1 MNTELVSYEVN
12 SKTFEG
18 LHVKPEAKNAPCVL
32 IAHTWAGR
40 DGFVEGIANKL
51 ADDGYNA
58 FAIDMYGDGKVGGSN
73 EENQSMMQ
81 PLLDDRKNLSQII
94 VGAYEAAKKLEGVDT
109 SNIAIMG
116 YCFGGLVSLDLARS
130 GVDLKGAVS
139 FHGFLSGSEDLE
151 DKDISAKLLVL
162 HGHLDPMV
170 GQDQIDSF
178 SEEMNKKVLIGNC
191 ILLAMP
197 CMLLQILMPMIQVSG
212 RFIRKMPIR
221 DLGKSLKIFYQKFLV
236 K

>member
-1 MNTELVSYEVN
+1 MIEKIYVATDSVLVKNNLKEITNNVVI
-12 SKTFEG
+12 T
-18 LHVKPEAKNAPCVL
+18 KPEH
-32 IAHTWAGR
+32 ISGT
-40 DGFVEGIANKL
+40 
-51 ADDGYNA
+51 
-58 FAIDMYGDGKVGGSN
+58 
-73 EENQSMMQ
+73 
-81 PLLDDRKNLSQII
+81 DR
-94 VGAYEAAKKLEGVDT
+94 VYEAAKKLEGVDT

-178 SEEMNKKVLIGNC
+178 SEEMNKKSVDWQLHSFGN
-191 ILLAMP
+191 AMHAFTNP
-197 CMLLQILMPMIQVSG
+197 DANDPSFGTVYSQDADQRSW
-212 RFIRKMPIR
+212 
-221 DLGKSLKIFYQKFLV
+221 KIFKDFLSEIFS
-236 K
+236 